1 MKMSPPRKQ
10 RNDGAFAGATWVVV
24 GCLIFL
30 VWFTVRVLVLVLFT
44 LETVALYVL
53 VWLWWIGPRQRRT
66 LFVYSDSPIWK
77 EYLERTIIPRLPSHS
92 VVLNW
97 SRRRQWGRLK
107 LSSFLF
113 RRFAGNYEFNP
124 IAVVFERFR
133 LAKAYR
139 FWQPFRDLKHGNPEA
154 LRNLEE
160 EFWRHLAGGRS

>member
-1 MKMSPPRKQ
+1 MSPATKQ
-10 RNDGAFAGATWVVV
+10 RNDRAFARAAWVVL
-24 GCLIFL
+24 GCLAVPL
-30 VWFTVRVLVLVLFT
+30 WLTVLILVLLLFL

-107 LSSFLF
+107 LSSLLF

-139 FWQPFRDLKHGNPEA
+139 FWQPFRGLKHGNPEA
-154 LRNLEE
+154 LSHLEE

>member
-1 MKMSPPRKQ
+1 MSPARKQ
-10 RNDGAFAGATWVVV
+10 RNDGAFARAAWVVL
-24 GCLIFL
+24 GCLAVPL
-30 VWFTVRVLVLVLFT
+30 WFTVLVLVLVLFT

-53 VWLWWIGPRQRRT
+53 VWLM
-66 LFVYSDSPIWK
+66 
-77 EYLERTIIPRLPSHS
+77 IPRLPSHS

-97 SRRRQWGRLK
+97 SRRRQWGRLS
-107 LSSFLF
+107 LSSLLF

-124 IAVVFERFR
+124 IALVFERFR

-139 FWQPFRDLKHGNPEA
+139 FWQPFRDLKHGNPAA

>member
-1 MKMSPPRKQ
+1 MSPARKQ
-10 RNDGAFAGATWVVV
+10 RNDGAFARAAWVVL
-24 GCLIFL
+24 GCLAVPL
-30 VWFTVRVLVLVLFT
+30 WFTVLVLVLVLFT

-97 SRRRQWGRLK
+97 SRRRQWGRLS
-107 LSSFLF
+107 LSSLLF

-124 IAVVFERFR
+124 IALVFERFR

-139 FWQPFRDLKHGNPEA
+139 FWQPFRDLKHGNPGA

-160 EFWRHLAGGRS
+160 EFWRHLARGQL

>member
-1 MKMSPPRKQ
+1 MSPATKQ
-10 RNDGAFAGATWVVV
+10 RNDRAFARAAWVVL
-24 GCLIFL
+24 GCL
-30 VWFTVRVLVLVLFT
+30 TVPLWLTVLILVLVLFL
-44 LETVALYVL
+44 LETVELYVL

-97 SRRRQWGRLK
+97 SRRRHWGRLK
-107 LSSFLF
+107 LSSLLF

-124 IAVVFERFR
+124 IALVFERFR
-133 LAKAYR
+133 LPKAYR
-139 FWQPFRDLKHGNPEA
+139 FWQPSRDVKHGNPEA

-160 EFWRHLAGGRS
+160 EFWRHLARGHL

>member
-1 MKMSPPRKQ
+1 MSPATKQ
-10 RNDGAFAGATWVVV
+10 RNDGAFARAAWVVL
-24 GCLIFL
+24 GCLAVPL
-30 VWFTVRVLVLVLFT
+30 WLTVLILVLVLFL

-53 VWLWWIGPRQRRT
+53 VWLWWIGPRQ
-66 LFVYSDSPIWK
+66 
-77 EYLERTIIPRLPSHS
+77 
-92 VVLNW
+92 
-97 SRRRQWGRLK
+97 LK

>member
-1 MKMSPPRKQ
+1 MSPATKQ
-10 RNDGAFAGATWVVV
+10 RNDRAFARAAWVVL
-24 GCLIFL
+24 GCLAVPL
-30 VWFTVRVLVLVLFT
+30 WFTVLVLVLVLFT

-107 LSSFLF
+107 LSSLLF
-113 RRFAGNYEFNP
+113 RRFAGNYEFKM
-124 IAVVFERFR
+124 AERVPMR
-133 LAKAYR
+133 T
-139 FWQPFRDLKHGNPEA
+139 
-154 LRNLEE
+154 
-160 EFWRHLAGGRS
+160 AGRVYF

>member
-1 MKMSPPRKQ
+1 MSPATKQ
-10 RNDGAFAGATWVVV
+10 RNDRAFARAAWVVL
-24 GCLIFL
+24 GCL
-30 VWFTVRVLVLVLFT
+30 TVPLWLTVLILVLVLFL

-77 EYLERTIIPRLPSHS
+77 EYLERTIIPRLPAHS

-97 SRRRQWGRLK
+97 SRRSQWGRLS
-107 LSSFLF
+107 LSSLLF

-124 IAVVFERFR
+124 IALVFERFR

-139 FWQPFRDLKHGNPEA
+139 FWQPFRDVKHGNPEA

-160 EFWRHLAGGRS
+160 EFRRHLASGHL